1 MDRWIPLTDDRPH
14 ADSLSSLLGLSAR
27 AIKSL
32 AKERGLPLRRV
43 SPNATPGIIQS
54 ELIEWIR
61 AHGIQR

>member
-14 ADSLSSLLGLSAR
+14 AYCLCTLFGLSSR

-54 ELIEWIR
+54 ELIAWIR
-61 AHGIQR
+61 EHGIQR